1 MLTFRPDIFW
11 GIGFDFSVVFF
22 NAINLQIKSNVPDTY
37 IRKKK
42 QITFYKSGNSYIWLC
57 HIYISRY
64 MDICNAFSLFSFLSI
79 LPVDTLSLVFQE
91 PSIFSLHFGS
101 RVPASSQRHPTQ
113 PALPT
118 KAAQR
123 KLRRCCK
130 RRIRASKICDVK
142 AVKWVVSV
150 ICCRE
155 RPTKITYGKKNNV
168 LASWG
173 VGIRLQKV
181 SMKGHPQ
188 SSKPPIRS

>member
-1 MLTFRPDIFW
+1 
-11 GIGFDFSVVFF
+11 
-22 NAINLQIKSNVPDTY
+22 
-37 IRKKK
+37 
-42 QITFYKSGNSYIWLC
+42 
-57 HIYISRY
+57 
-64 MDICNAFSLFSFLSI
+64 MDICNAFSLFSCLSI

-101 RVPASSQRHPTQ
+101 RVPASSQRHVTQ

-142 AVKWVVSV
+142 AVVWWVVSV

-155 RPTKITYGKKNNV
+155 WSTKVTSGKKNNF

-181 SMKGHPQ
+181 SMRGIQKVLNPHLGARNHCPLRGVQKGLICLIFPYFRTFEFPKNQ
-188 SSKPPIRS
+188 AI